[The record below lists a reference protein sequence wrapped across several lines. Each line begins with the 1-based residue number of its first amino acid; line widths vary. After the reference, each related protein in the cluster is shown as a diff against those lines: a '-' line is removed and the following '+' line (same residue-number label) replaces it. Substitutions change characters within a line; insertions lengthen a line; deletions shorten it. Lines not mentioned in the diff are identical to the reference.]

1 MNQFFL
7 ICFFTLVFNFLSFG
21 QDPNY
26 SEWYLI
32 RDDVEIFVKEM
43 GRGQD
48 TVLVLHGG
56 FGANHDYMIDAID
69 GLEDQFHFVFFDQ
82 RGSLMSPAD
91 KENLTFQKNV
101 DDVEALIKT
110 LGSERIKILAH
121 SMGTLVAME
130 YVKQH
135 PESVSHLVLTGT
147 LLPKSDSLQSVF
159 SERQNEQINFLM
171 TRESAQTLRKPFVK
185 KGADSLKTP
194 EQIAAS
200 GLSHKDLT
208 EYWRIN
214 FASVNLY
221 HVGRYNSLKGGRI
234 YYNPEAAVMGET
246 VDWKYDYRLVM
257 NSKFKTTIINGAYD
271 FIDFNGDE
279 LRELLKGYE
288 NIQLKIIP
296 KAGHNSWIDDPEMFK
311 KYLLEGLEGGILR

>member
-1 MNQFFL
+1 MVWKKGSILF
-7 ICFFTLVFNFLSFG
+7 
-21 QDPNY
+21 
-26 SEWYLI
+26 
-32 RDDVEIFVKEM
+32 
-43 GRGQD
+43 
-48 TVLVLHGG
+48 
-56 FGANHDYMIDAID
+56 
-69 GLEDQFHFVFFDQ
+69 FFDQ

-101 DDVEALIKT
+101 DDVEALIKD
-110 LGSERIKILAH
+110 LGSKQIKILAH

-234 YYNPEAAVMGET
+234 YYNPEA
-246 VDWKYDYRLVM
+246 
-257 NSKFKTTIINGAYD
+257 
-271 FIDFNGDE
+271 
-279 LRELLKGYE
+279 
-288 NIQLKIIP
+288 
-296 KAGHNSWIDDPEMFK
+296 
-311 KYLLEGLEGGILR
+311 